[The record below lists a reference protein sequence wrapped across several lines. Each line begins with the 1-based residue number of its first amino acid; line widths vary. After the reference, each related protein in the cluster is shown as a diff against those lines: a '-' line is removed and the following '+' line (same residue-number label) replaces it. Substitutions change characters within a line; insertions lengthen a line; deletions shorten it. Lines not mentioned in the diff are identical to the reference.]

1 MILQGKVKVNNNIMD
16 TKYKVGQFFMRG
28 FVYPTKWE
36 VVNIKLI
43 FDIIHYEL
51 KDVRSPKSVV
61 LSEWALIKDD
71 SWNIYIDKEKKKD

>member
-71 SWNIYIDKEKKKD
+71 SWNICIDKEKKKD

>member
-1 MILQGKVKVNNNIMD
+1 MD
-16 TKYKVGQFFMRG
+16 TKYNIGDIFLRG
-28 FVYPTKWE
+28 FAYPTEWE

-43 FDIIHYEL
+43 NDIIHYEL

-71 SWNIYIDKEKKKD
+71 SWKFHKSGNSVNQQED